1 MVSLRGDD
9 IIMPEETKVAV
20 VELHFLDEAFAHEE
34 CFLLVEVHVVVVAQR
49 TIHNHQ
55 RMEGQRREFVGLG
68 VDPANGTRGL
78 ETETDMIREAH
89 CEIIAVAGVHKS
101 LHLVDG
107 AP

>member
-34 CFLLVEVHVVVVAQR
+34 CFLLVEVHVVVVTQR
-49 TIHNHQ
+49 TIHDHQ

-68 VDPANGTRGL
+68 VDPANGARSL
-78 ETETDMIREAH
+78 ETETDVIRETH
-89 CEIIAVAGVHKS
+89 REIIAIAGIHEP

>member
-1 MVSLRGDD
+1 MHPHFVDQPLA
-9 IIMPEETKVAV
+9 EEIGFV
-20 VELHFLDEAFAHEE
+20 LG
-34 CFLLVEVHVVVVAQR
+34 EVHVFGFAEGIV
-49 TIHNHQ
+49 HDKQ

-78 ETETDMIREAH
+78 ETETDMIGKAHRE
-89 CEIIAVAGVHKS
+89 IVAVAGVHKS

>member
-1 MVSLRGDD
+1 
-9 IIMPEETKVAV
+9 MPEEAEVAV
-20 VELHFLDEAFAHEE
+20 VELHFLDEAFAHEV

-49 TIHNHQ
+49 TIHDHQ

-68 VDPANGTRGL
+68 VDPAKGARGL
-78 ETETDMIREAH
+78 GAEADGIREAH
-89 CEIIAVAGVHKS
+89 CEIVAITGVHEP